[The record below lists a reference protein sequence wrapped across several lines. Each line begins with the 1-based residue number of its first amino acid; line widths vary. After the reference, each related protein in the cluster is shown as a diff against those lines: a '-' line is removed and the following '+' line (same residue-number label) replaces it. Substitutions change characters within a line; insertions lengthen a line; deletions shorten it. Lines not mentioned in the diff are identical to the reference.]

1 MERGRRVDGSKGSEK
16 RAEVLKNFI
25 VLEGL
30 DGAGTTTQ
38 LTLLDR
44 RLDLVDIPHYCTFEP
59 TDGAVGRLVRDIL
72 GKKLHVHPRTL
83 ALLFAAD
90 RTEHIGS
97 EGIRSH
103 LERGEIVISDRYLF
117 SSLAYQSIGCGFEY
131 VLSINQE
138 FPLPEL
144 LFYVETPPELC
155 QRRRQSRN
163 HLDLFDNVSL
173 QEEVRRRYQQA
184 IDNFRQTS
192 MKVCRLDGTLESDE
206 IGEKIWIMLEELSII
221 KS

>member
-1 MERGRRVDGSKGSEK
+1 MDRWKGQAKSV
-16 RAEVLKNFI
+16 EVLKSFI

-44 RLDLVDIPHYCTFEP
+44 RLDAVDVPHYCTFEP
-59 TDGAVGRLVRDIL
+59 TGGAVGRLIRDIL

-103 LERGEIVISDRYLF
+103 LERGELVICDRYLF

-131 VLSINQE
+131 VLSINQD

-144 LFYVETPPELC
+144 LLFVETPPEIC
-155 QRRRQSRN
+155 QQRRQSRSR
-163 HLDLFDNVSL
+163 LDLFDSVSF
-173 QEEVRRRYQQA
+173 QEEVQRRYQLA
-184 IDNFRQTS
+184 IDEFRLTS
-192 MKVCRLDGTLESDE
+192 MKVCRVDGASEADE
-206 IGEKIWIMLEELSII
+206 IGEKIWNIIEELSII

>member
-1 MERGRRVDGSKGSEK
+1 VDRSKGGAQ
-16 RAEVLKNFI
+16 RREVLKNFI

-38 LTLLDR
+38 LTLLNR
-44 RLDLVDIPHYCTFEP
+44 RLDSVDVPHYCTFEP
-59 TDGAVGRLVRDIL
+59 TDGAVGRLIRDIL

-103 LERGEIVISDRYLF
+103 LERGELVICDRYLF

-138 FPLPEL
+138 FPLPEV

-163 HLDLFDNVSL
+163 QLDLFDNVSF
-173 QEEVRRRYQQA
+173 QEEAGERYQLA
-184 IDNFRQTS
+184 IDNFRKTS
-192 MKVCRLDGTLESDE
+192 MKVCRLDGAQEADE

>member
-1 MERGRRVDGSKGSEK
+1 VDGSKGKAK

-38 LTLLDR
+38 LTLLKR
-44 RLDLVDIPHYCTFEP
+44 RLDSLNVPHYCTFEP
-59 TDGAVGRLVRDIL
+59 TDGVVGRLIRDIL
-72 GKKLHVHPRTL
+72 GKKLHVHPQTL

-103 LERGEIVISDRYLF
+103 LERGELVICDRYLF

-138 FPLPEL
+138 FPLPEV
-144 LFYVETPPELC
+144 LFYLETPPELC
-155 QRRRQSRN
+155 QQRRQSRN
-163 HLDLFDNVSL
+163 QLELFDSISI
-173 QEEVRRRYQQA
+173 QEEVRGKYQLA

-192 MKVCRLDGTLESDE
+192 MKVCRLDGTLGAEK